1 MSPRTTGGLDLVR
14 SSNAGKPTWTL
25 VGTGALAHARTDHI
39 HTTDLEATTVDKQLL
54 RSSVEDVMESVDRY
68 SATLAA
74 TPSGAGWLHVQHV
87 PVRRFVA
94 EIVRKL
100 LALNSW
106 APFASAPGPLTLAPY
121 EGLVGLRSSS
131 SREYLAYTVTWSGVA
146 YVLGA
151 AAPHNPTRSAQ
162 LRNRA
167 RTSTANTEPSP
178 LPSDLGRQDVLAL
191 SWTSRHA
198 ATLTPVLAELAR
210 GGQRSLLLDLAT
222 DAAERCS
229 AGRSSAPSRWHGE
242 TVDRDSGRTKR
253 LPSRGPKQGDASLGA
268 AGIRR

>member
-1 MSPRTTGGLDLVR
+1 M
-14 SSNAGKPTWTL
+14 
-25 VGTGALAHARTDHI
+25 
-39 HTTDLEATTVDKQLL
+39 
-54 RSSVEDVMESVDRY
+54 
-68 SATLAA
+68 
-74 TPSGAGWLHVQHV
+74 
-87 PVRRFVA
+87 RRFVA

-106 APFASAPGPLTLAPY
+106 APFAFAPGSLTLAPY

-210 GGQRSLLLDLAT
+210 DGQRSLLLDLAT

-229 AGRSSAPSRWHGE
+229 VGSVTGIELRSAPSDLFTLSGTAEGLHRPDDEHVVQVGGHGVQLAWLVKLLAVLLE
-242 TVDRDSGRTKR
+242 TSGGCTQPSWRTVVRAGVGSTTSCRPPGRT
-253 LPSRGPKQGDASLGA
+253 PSC
-268 AGIRR
+268 